1 MQGVKTRQKKPE
13 ASEKWRFEII
23 KFRISDLKYSADN

>member
-1 MQGVKTRQKKPE
+1 VE
-13 ASEKWRFEII
+13 SEKWRLEII